1 MSTAMRNRSLDL
13 NYKSFTRNRLTMF
26 EYRKKPL
33 LDQLERIENDMERLI
48 PQNDSEKLRRPG
60 WVRSAERD
68 VSQLLSKLS
77 QFDQRRYADLQE
89 RMKETEERL
98 DAVEIEEEDIELEAI
113 ADEIKHFE
121 EFQKE
126 YMEEVEKAKKK
137 FEEEWDLTDI
147 ELKYSENDY
156 IYKVMS
162 KLEELRGRQTEIN
175 KGKALRE
182 LRKKKEVEGVLKFD
196 NEEDKGTYV
205 RRVAQRPV
213 SSVEPPTKP
222 ETEEPP
228 TIMRRRGGGSIKRD
242 EG

>member
-1 MSTAMRNRSLDL
+1 MNRAVRNRSMDL

-48 PQNDSEKLRRPG
+48 PQNDSETLRSPG
-60 WVRSAERD
+60 WARTAERD
-68 VSQLLSKLS
+68 ISQLLSKLS
-77 QFDQRRYADLQE
+77 PFDQRRYPYLLE

-98 DAVEIEEEDIELEAI
+98 DAVEIEEENIELEAI

-126 YMEEVEKAKKK
+126 YMGEVEKAKKK
-137 FEEEWDLTDI
+137 FEEEWDLTSI

-162 KLEELRGRQTEIN
+162 RLEELRGRQSEIN
-175 KGKALRE
+175 KGKALQE
-182 LRKKKEVEGVLKFD
+182 LRKKKEAEGVLKF
-196 NEEDKGTYV
+196 NAEEDKNTYV
-205 RRVAQRPV
+205 RRIAQRPAG
-213 SSVEPPTKP
+213 SVELPAKP

-228 TIMRRRGGGSIKRD
+228 TIMRRRGGGRIKRD